1 MDIMDI
7 EDLYAM
13 IPQMECPAG
22 CTECCS
28 NFGVPSR
35 TRVEDER
42 FKAYLKSRG
51 REITQAEGTT
61 CPYVSEKGCTVY
73 PVRPFTCRL
82 YGTSPGYRCKMGVSP
97 LQPLNEDEEADLY
110 NLYRENFF

>member
-1 MDIMDI
+1 MDI
-7 EDLYAM
+7 EDLYAI
-13 IPQMECPAG
+13 IPQLQCTPG
-22 CTECCS
+22 CIECCS

-35 TRVEDER
+35 TRIEDER
-42 FKAYLKSRG
+42 LKAYLKSQG
-51 REITQAEGTT
+51 REIGRAEGTR

-73 PVRPFTCRL
+73 PVRPLTCRL
-82 YGTSPGYRCKMGVSP
+82 YGTSPNYRCKNGVLP